1 MLLEHEMFLK
11 QLQERCNEDE
21 QAIQQ
26 VKELD
31 EKILKTKIAHA
42 VVSIHLLEDQ
52 LRLIPARIVSVNPRL
67 LNMKLLS
74 DFSNLLVLRI

>member
-1 MLLEHEMFLK
+1 MLPEHEMFLK

-31 EKILKTKIAHA
+31 EKVLKTEIGHA
-42 VVSIHLLEDQ
+42 TISIHLL
-52 LRLIPARIVSVNPRL
+52 
-67 LNMKLLS
+67 
-74 DFSNLLVLRI
+74 